1 MSGLAPGLIVAAP
14 PLGDPNFE
22 RSVVML
28 ASHGPEGAFGWVI
41 NGREI
46 MTLSE
51 LLVRAEVA
59 VTAPDIPGTVRVGGP
74 VSTDQVWLVYKVEDK
89 FEGIEGQ
96 FTVGQSIMATASK
109 RVLEVL
115 ASGHSAMSVIG
126 FAGCAG
132 WAPMQ
137 LENEIR
143 QGAWLPTELD
153 VGMLFD
159 VPRDRAWERAFG
171 LVGATPMSFTS
182 RTVGSA

>member
-22 RSVVML
+22 RSVVLL

-46 MTLSE
+46 MTLAE
-51 LLVRAEVA
+51 LLVRAEV
-59 VTAPDIPGTVRVGGP
+59 TESAPDIPGTVRLGGP
-74 VSTDQVWLVYKVEDK
+74 VSPDQVWLVYKVEDR
-89 FEGIEGQ
+89 FDGIEGQ
-96 FTVGQSIMATASK
+96 FTVGSQILATASK
-109 RVLEVL
+109 RVLEML
-115 ASGHSAMSVIG
+115 AEGQSDASVVA
-126 FAGCAG
+126 FAGYAG

-143 QGAWLPTELD
+143 KGAWLPTDLD
-153 VGMLFD
+153 VAMVFD
-159 VPRDRAWERAFG
+159 VPRERVWERAFG

-182 RTVGSA
+182 RTVGLA